1 VSGGTIEGELN
12 WSGTSSKWSL
22 ISYVAPREHIFAL
35 LESTDDQVADS
46 DSEDRKHDQ
55 DNHCKSDT
63 EIECRVRRPFSRP
76 PGKWP
81 GEKQRPTCG
90 VSGWRGDL
98 DSWSV
103 KSGSE
108 CEGRLA
114 LLIHHACTGA
124 GQPKSDRWLIVSK
137 KPCARIG

>member
-55 DNHCKSDT
+55 NNHCKSDT
-63 EIECRVRRPFSRP
+63 EIECRVSARKIS
-76 PGKWP
+76 
-81 GEKQRPTCG
+81 
-90 VSGWRGDL
+90 L
-98 DSWSV
+98 
-103 KSGSE
+103 
-108 CEGRLA
+108 
-114 LLIHHACTGA
+114 
-124 GQPKSDRWLIVSK
+124 PKSSVPPAASQGGVEILIRGV
-137 KPCARIG
+137 